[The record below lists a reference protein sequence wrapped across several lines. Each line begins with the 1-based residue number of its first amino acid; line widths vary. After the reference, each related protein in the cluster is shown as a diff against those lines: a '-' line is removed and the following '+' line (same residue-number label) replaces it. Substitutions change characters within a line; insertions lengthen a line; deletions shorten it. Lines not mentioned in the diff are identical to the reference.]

1 MKKFFWKSIRGHH
14 AASAECLALSAAVP
28 TSSGL
33 AFIDNSRGASAATA
47 DLSRALDTVLDR
59 IEPDGNVPEQFQSLV
74 HLLDREASKFDNS
87 RLQLGKG
94 TRDQKRILCLFSWKC
109 ALEVYDDP
117 SASVPQNDCQN
128 YEFTRDYV
136 VVPSVGGTV
145 KAMISTIVA
154 PRDGVDPNK
163 FSPTLVIA
171 VRGSASPMDHMV
183 NANVEPK
190 AVANFIKLCNENI
203 GHIFPKS
210 HTPAVVDCKAH
221 SGFLNSAET
230 LNAICSQRID
240 EYIHKA
246 GSERCHILFT
256 GHSAGGAVASL
267 LYLRH
272 ISNQIPA
279 SNPGICLSCITFG
292 APPVVDSP
300 ALAFHPQHE
309 QSGGVCINFI
319 NEFDMVSRADHPY
332 IICLVNL
339 LRSLH
344 GMPPFGSDEGNVHVA
359 PAPEVLNPETKAS
372 DSANLL
378 GENVWPVTPCYYHHV
393 GPCIVLLKRLE
404 QASQSEGYLLKLG
417 AMIVPPEE
425 FEKLLFCRLA
435 VHRRVSYAERVQMI
449 EEGKFNERSGWD
461 V

>member
-1 MKKFFWKSIRGHH
+1 SRSEAHLVSI
-14 AASAECLALSAAVP
+14 A
-28 TSSGL
+28 
-33 AFIDNSRGASAATA
+33 
-47 DLSRALDTVLDR
+47 
-59 IEPDGNVPEQFQSLV
+59 
-74 HLLDREASKFDNS
+74 
-87 RLQLGKG
+87 
-94 TRDQKRILCLFSWKC
+94 WKC
-109 ALEVYDDP
+109 ALDVYDDP
-117 SASVPQNDCQN
+117 SASVPQNGCQN

-154 PRDGVDPNK
+154 PRDGVDPDNK

-171 VRGSASPMDHMV
+171 VRGSASPVDHMV
-183 NANVEPK
+183 NANAEPK
-190 AVANFIKLCNENI
+190 SVANFIKLCNENI
-203 GHIFPKS
+203 GHISPKS

-279 SNPGICLSCITFG
+279 PSSAIRLSCITFG

-300 ALAFHPQHE
+300 ALAFHPQHQ

-372 DSANLL
+372 DSAN
-378 GENVWPVTPCYYHHV
+378 VWPVTPCYYHHV
-393 GPCIVLLKRLE
+393 GPRIILLKRLE